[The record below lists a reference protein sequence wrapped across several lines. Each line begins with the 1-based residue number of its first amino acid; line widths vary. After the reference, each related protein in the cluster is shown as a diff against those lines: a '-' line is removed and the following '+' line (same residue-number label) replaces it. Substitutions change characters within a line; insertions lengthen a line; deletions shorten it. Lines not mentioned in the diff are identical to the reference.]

1 MEKQT
6 AARLPY
12 ANFLRRVISAVI
24 LLPFV
29 VLAFWK
35 GGLWLA
41 LLVAI
46 FAPLMAFEWA
56 QLMAAKNP
64 RLTVACLILFLLTII
79 ALTAFADIYIGSM
92 AMLFCLLC
100 AFFIAPMISEYRQVL
115 FGGLLYIGAPIFALL
130 FLRAA
135 ENGAL
140 VIIYLALMVWA
151 TDICAML
158 FGKTIGGAKLMP
170 SISPQKTWAGL
181 IGGMIGAAGL
191 GYLYAVLMTG
201 GWLNNDILQDV
212 TPILQNVK
220 PIPLAILGA
229 VCALIAQAGDLFE
242 SWLKRRHN
250 VKDSGRLLPG
260 HGGILDRVDGLVAV
274 LVSAALFVFLYHR
287 FFGMDNFFNTGDFN
301 AAILLL
307 WAH

>member
-12 ANFLRRVISAVI
+12 ADFLRRVISAVI

-29 VLAFWK
+29 VLAFWA

-64 RLTVACLILFLLTII
+64 RLTVAYLILFLLTII
-79 ALTAFADIYIGSM
+79 ALTAFADIYIGSI

-158 FGKTIGGAKLMP
+158 FGKAIGGAKLMP

-181 IGGMIGAAGL
+181 IGGMIGAAGM
-191 GYLYAVLMTG
+191 GALYAVLMTSI
-201 GWLNNDILQDV
+201 WLNNDILQGV
-212 TPILQNVK
+212 TPFFLS
-220 PIPLAILGA
+220 ILGA

-250 VKDSGRLLPG
+250 IKDSGRLLPG

>member
-1 MEKQT
+1 MAEQT
-6 AARLPY
+6 TGRLPY
-12 ANFLRRVISAVI
+12 ANFLRRVISAII

-29 VLAFWK
+29 VAAFWA

-56 QLMAAKNP
+56 HLMATKNP
-64 RLTVACLILFLLTII
+64 RLTIACLILCLLTII
-79 ALTAFADIYIGSM
+79 ALTSLKGIYSGAM
-92 AMLFCLLC
+92 ALLFFLLC
-100 AFFIAPMISEYRQVL
+100 AFFIAPMLREYRRVL
-115 FGGLLYIGAPIFALL
+115 AGGLLYIGAPIFALL
-130 FLRAA
+130 FLRVA

-181 IGGMIGAAGL
+181 IGGVIGAAGM
-191 GYLYAVLMTG
+191 GALYAVLMPR
-201 GWLNNDILQDV
+201 GWLNNDILQGV
-212 TPILQNVK
+212 MPVS
-220 PIPLAILGA
+220 LALLGA

-242 SWLKRRHN
+242 SWLKRLHH
-250 VKDSGRLLPG
+250 VKDSGQFLPG

-274 LVSAALFVFLYHR
+274 LVSAALVIFLYHR
-287 FFGMDNFFNTGDFN
+287 LFGMGDFD